1 MTLST
6 QPTASSPRR
15 RPTAGAAGA
24 RATAVTVAVAA
35 AVAVGGALPAQAARH
50 APCPTGG
57 TTLVRG
63 VYGGE
68 NLRLYRTGATL
79 AVCVRTPGER
89 RVRRTLGPWTRTTRV
104 AVGGGSV
111 AWTTARDGAA
121 GRVDAVA
128 TIDVRTGRRWLR
140 SLHAV
145 PATGPSVPATDDRV
159 LRIDTNGLAT
169 VWVTAGG
176 AIGTAVVAVDD
187 APLSDPGLEASTLYG
202 DGAPSRPYRA
212 GRVFALGTAGAE
224 AAPAVARG
232 VRFFEGGDSD
242 SCGGLITRSV
252 EIPAFGTR
260 RETSFVSSSFD
271 VEPSPG
277 C

>member
-1 MTLST
+1 MTL
-6 QPTASSPRR
+6 PAHATACSPRR
-15 RPTAGAAGA
+15 RPPAG
-24 RATAVTVAVAA
+24 TAVGRVAAVVAVA
-35 AVAVGGALPAQAARH
+35 VAVVLGGARPAAAARH

-57 TTLVRG
+57 TTLARG

-68 NLRLYRTGATL
+68 NLRLSRTGATL

-89 RVRRTLGPWTRTTRV
+89 RVRRTLGPWTPATRF

-111 AWTTARDGAA
+111 AWTTARSTPA

-140 SLHAV
+140 SPHAV
-145 PATGPSVPATDDRV
+145 PASGPSAPAADDRV

-176 AIGTAVVAVDD
+176 AIGTAVVGVDD
-187 APLSDPGLEASTLYG
+187 TPLSTPDLEASTLYG

-212 GRVFALGTAGAE
+212 GRIFALGTAGPA

-232 VRFFEGGDSD
+232 VHFFEGGDSD

-252 EIPAFGTR
+252 EVPAFGAR
-260 RETSFVSSSFD
+260 PETSFVYASFD
-271 VEPSPG
+271 VEPSAG